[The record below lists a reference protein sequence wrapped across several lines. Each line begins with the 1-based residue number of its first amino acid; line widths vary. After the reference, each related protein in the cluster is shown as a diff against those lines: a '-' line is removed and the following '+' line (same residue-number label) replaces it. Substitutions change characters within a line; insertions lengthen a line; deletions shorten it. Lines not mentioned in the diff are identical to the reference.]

1 MTTNQPLLVAGTSGA
16 AQITSCHPSTRAFG
30 RTARRVLSSAVLAFG
45 LGILIGCA
53 ATPACRKGAKGDVV
67 MGARTAGQ
75 AVETGAKTGVEGVKT
90 AGRAVGGWVEGGS
103 KEAKEEWNKGK
114 QETKETAHEG
124 AADVDREASVPV
136 CPD

>member
-1 MTTNQPLLVAGTSGA
+1 MTTHLPSFLARTPGA
-16 AQITSCHPSTRAFG
+16 PRISSLTPWKQA
-30 RTARRVLSSAVLAFG
+30 ARRALGSAVLVGG

-67 MGARTAGQ
+67 LGARTAGE
-75 AVETGAKTGVEGVKT
+75 AVKTGAETGVEGVKT

-114 QETKETAHEG
+114 HETKETARDG

-136 CPD
+136 CPE

>member
-1 MTTNQPLLVAGTSGA
+1 M
-16 AQITSCHPSTRAFG
+16 
-30 RTARRVLSSAVLAFG
+30 LSSAVLIGG

-53 ATPACRKGAKGDVV
+53 ATPACRKGAKGDVALA
-67 MGARTAGQ
+67 ARTAGE

-103 KEAKEEWNKGK
+103 KEAKEEWKKGK